1 MTFSVN
7 MKRLFQGAQFLLVIA
22 VFGLVLWSQPWSTT
36 SSSDAVKTITVTG
49 ETTIEATPDEF
60 TFYPYFRKEGTD
72 KDALREELVS
82 DANAIVNSLKDLG
95 VAEEQIQL
103 DASSYDAWYWQED
116 EEGILTVNLT
126 ITTKDDDQAQ
136 AIQDYL
142 LTTDAEGQL
151 TPQTTFSD
159 EKQKEL
165 DALAVEQ
172 AAADAKEKAAKQAEL
187 FGAELGDVQEIS
199 QGRDSIFGGYPIAA
213 ELDLQRSSEASLP
226 VLPGQDDYRQTVVVV
241 YELKQ

>member
-7 MKRLFQGAQFLLVIA
+7 MKRLFQGMQFLLILA
-22 VFGLVLWSQPWSTT
+22 IFGLVLWSQPWSSTT
-36 SSSDAVKTITVTG
+36 NSDTVKTITVTG

-72 KDALREELVS
+72 KDALRDELVS
-82 DANAIVNSLKDLG
+82 DANAIVNSLKELG

-103 DASSYDAWYWQED
+103 DASSYDTWYWQED

-126 ITTKDDDQAQ
+126 VTTKDDDQAQ
-136 AIQDYL
+136 SIQDFL

-151 TPQTTFSD
+151 TPQATFSE
-159 EKQKEL
+159 EKKKEL
-165 DALAVEQ
+165 DKQAVEQ
-172 AAADAKEKAAKQAEL
+172 ASADAREKAESQATL
-187 FGAELGDVQEIS
+187 FGATLGDVQEIS
-199 QGRDSIFGGYPIAA
+199 QGRDSIFEGYPIAA